1 MINANIGNVC
11 VFILLVYC
19 IYLFWL
25 SRNYVSN
32 VLRKYVLFIQYY
44 VKKKMKHFCEI
55 DSHQI

>member
-44 VKKKMKHFCEI
+44 VKKNEAFL
-55 DSHQI
+55 